1 MAENYSWNCGWEGE
15 GAPPEVLKL
24 RKQQIKNFCCLLFLS
39 NGTPMFRAGDEFMH
53 TQAGNNNPY
62 NQDNKVSWIDW
73 SRLHANPNM
82 FRFFKLMIA
91 FRKAHPSLARS
102 RFWREDVHWYGV
114 GSDADLADDS
124 RSLAFAL
131 HGGSQQDIDIY
142 VMINAYWGEL
152 TFQIQEGTTNGWR
165 RVVDT
170 SLESPF
176 DILEPG
182 NESTLQSLHYRVPGR
197 AVVVLVRVT

>member
-1 MAENYSWNCGWEGE
+1 
-15 GAPPEVLKL
+15 
-24 RKQQIKNFCCLLFLS
+24 
-39 NGTPMFRAGDEFMH
+39 MFRAGDEFIH

-62 NQDNKVSWIDW
+62 NQDNETTWIDW
-73 SRLHANPNM
+73 DRLHANPDI

-102 RFWREDVHWYGV
+102 RFWREDVRWYGV
-114 GSDADLADDS
+114 GQDPDLAYDS

-131 HGGSQQDIDIY
+131 HGGSHQDIDLY
-142 VMINAYWGEL
+142 VMINAYWEEL
-152 TFQIQEGTTNGWR
+152 TFEIQEGAANAWR

-176 DILEPG
+176 DFLEPG
-182 NESTLQSLHYRVPGR
+182 NESPLQSMEYQVPGR
-197 AVVVLVRVT
+197 AVVVLVRDKDGG